1 MIWALII
8 KNWPFLVRLSVS
20 LSSVP
25 LMLYYASL
33 LGPERRSIMVFL
45 FVLSALF
52 MQLVVLP
59 AAHEYRRQ
67 TGGKSFLYRFH
78 ADYFHKILFLILAS
92 IPIYNLIL
100 LAFSFIVAPIPS
112 NLFLVSLLYW
122 VISHFGF
129 ALQEYLQVLQR
140 FKLDAL
146 VSFLGLLAQ
155 AFSIYLFL
163 SFSSFSI
170 FTSILLSLCAG
181 SCLRILITLIVFF
194 TNDDYQ
200 EFRKDNEFF
209 NFKEIIYSTTARANF
224 LDTYIRLVV
233 GFTLPLGTLAKC
245 TLVIALLFPLR
256 TILDISIRYR
266 ISNRIKIFTSSKGKR
281 NTLILVSIAIL
292 SFPISHLL
300 NCLLLRI
307 LGAEWLLPIQIVMA
321 LIIFEMY
328 RLASML
334 VENLRITNQENLQPS
349 KDYGFFL
356 AAILFPALFAIV
368 GINGLMVLPFVAFF
382 LFWGTLTKHAT

>member
-1 MIWALII
+1 
-8 KNWPFLVRLSVS
+8 
-20 LSSVP
+20 
-25 LMLYYASL
+25 
-33 LGPERRSIMVFL
+33 MVFL

-59 AAHEYRRQ
+59 VAHQYRQQ
-67 TGGKSFLYRFH
+67 TSDTFFRNRLH

-170 FTSILLSLCAG
+170 FTSILLSLCVG
-181 SCLRILITLIVFF
+181 SCLRILVTLIVFF

-281 NTLILVSIAIL
+281 NTLVLVSIAIL

-334 VENLRITNQENLQPS
+334 VEDFRITNQENLQRS
-349 KDYGFFL
+349 RDYGFIL
-356 AAILFPALFAIV
+356 ATISFPALFAIV